1 MLATFL
7 FGSVDW
13 FVRLYKHHSVT
24 VAQKNLGFLTKL
36 IMCVIG
42 LGYQINVL
50 FVDRRDVW
58 QVFGLYL
65 NIQGAIKLQV
75 MKTKHGGSMLHL
87 ELTVYDS
94 SV

>member
-24 VAQKNLGFLTKL
+24 VAQKNLGFLMKL
-36 IMCVIG
+36 IMRVIG

-65 NIQGAIKLQV
+65 NIQGAISYRL
-75 MKTKHGGSMLHL
+75 
-87 ELTVYDS
+87 
-94 SV
+94 

>member
-13 FVRLYKHHSVT
+13 FVRLYKHHSVIVT
-24 VAQKNLGFLTKL
+24 QKYLGFLMKL
-36 IMCVIG
+36 IMRVIR

-65 NIQGAIKLQV
+65 NIQGAISNRL
-75 MKTKHGGSMLHL
+75 
-87 ELTVYDS
+87 
-94 SV
+94 

>member
-1 MLATFL
+1 MSVTFL

-24 VAQKNLGFLTKL
+24 VAQKNLGFLMKL
-36 IMCVIG
+36 IMRVIG

-65 NIQGAIKLQV
+65 NTQGAISYRSSKLNMGEV
-75 MKTKHGGSMLHL
+75 C
-87 ELTVYDS
+87 
-94 SV
+94 

>member
-13 FVRLYKHHSVT
+13 FVRLYKHHSVIVT
-24 VAQKNLGFLTKL
+24 QKNLGFLMKL
-36 IMCVIG
+36 IMRVIR

-65 NIQGAIKLQV
+65 NIQGAISNRL
-75 MKTKHGGSMLHL
+75 
-87 ELTVYDS
+87 
-94 SV
+94 